1 MAYPET
7 HTAYRQFALTFILI
21 CRLSKNIT
29 QIFLNYL
36 LLYFTYHLRL
46 FIVCTLK
53 YLYHYHTDMLRSC
66 ATQRTNIFVRY
77 ASHGGY
83 KRWMQ
88 TVPSTVKRLP
98 VANFGSLNYQLNQD
112 MVPVKLN
119 SLRGSRWCKH
129 SLTFPSSD
137 SQEQQAPEPQ
147 EHHETIT
154 IAAPPTPLARKSRTS
169 RFRSAASKTTKEAK
183 ETVSQNEEFTKR
195 DINETQATKNAKSPE
210 TQTSASTAPLPKV
223 STEKASEASAKPKKA
238 RRQLRPRKALITLS
252 PGAVEHLKALLDQP
266 EPQLIRIGV
275 RNRGCSGLTY
285 HLEYVTE
292 PGKFDELVEQD
303 GVKVLIDS
311 KALFSIVGSEM
322 DWIDD
327 KLSSRFIFK
336 NPNSK
341 GTCGCGESFMV

>member
-1 MAYPET
+1 
-7 HTAYRQFALTFILI
+7 
-21 CRLSKNIT
+21 
-29 QIFLNYL
+29 
-36 LLYFTYHLRL
+36 
-46 FIVCTLK
+46 
-53 YLYHYHTDMLRSC
+53 MLRNC
-66 ATQRTNIFVRY
+66 ATQRTSIFVRY

-88 TVPSTVKRLP
+88 TVPSSVKRLP
-98 VANFGSLNYQLNQD
+98 VANFGSLNYQLNQE
-112 MVPVKLN
+112 MAPVQQQTLP
-119 SLRGSRWCKH
+119 RGGSRWSKH
-129 SLTFPSSD
+129 SLSFPTPKP
-137 SQEQQAPEPQ
+137 QEQETQQQPEQ
-147 EHHETIT
+147 HESIT
-154 IAAPPTPLARKSRTS
+154 IASPPQPVARKSRTS
-169 RFRSAASKTTKEAK
+169 RFRNAAKSSREAK
-183 ETVSQNEEFTKR
+183 EASTKHEEITNKEVKETPATSNKTTAKTVSTEEK
-195 DINETQATKNAKSPE
+195 ASV
-210 TQTSASTAPLPKV
+210 TSAPLPKV
-223 STEKASEASAKPKKA
+223 SEEKAPEASAKPKKA

-252 PGAVEHLKALLDQP
+252 PGAVSHLRALIDQP

-285 HLEYVTE
+285 HLEYVSK